1 MTSEKRA
8 EYWYQSV
15 SHITALIDRSP
26 FGHLM
31 KYTQRSFTLNLL
43 GLSTAF
49 TD

>member
-1 MTSEKRA
+1 MTSEKMA

-15 SHITALIDRSP
+15 SHIIALIDRSP

-31 KYTQRSFTLNLL
+31 KCTQLSSTLYLL